1 MRKFKEFKNI
11 GNDELINVKK
21 VIKSGTLSGF
31 VGQKGEKFLGGKFV
45 REFENRFSKYIK
57 SKYCISV
64 NSWTSGLI
72 TCLGAVGI
80 EPGDEVILSP
90 WTMSA
95 CAMSILHWNAIP
107 IFADIDPETF
117 NIDPEQVKKKISRRT
132 KAIMLVDIFGHP
144 APYKEI
150 IKIAKKNKLRIIS
163 DSAQSLGAKYYGKY
177 SGVQA
182 DIGGYSFNVHKH
194 LNTGEGGMII
204 TNNKIL
210 ADRCRKLRNHGE
222 NTFLH
227 KNNKKIM
234 KNMIGY
240 NFRMTEIDAA
250 IGMAQ
255 LKKLKSL
262 VQKKQT
268 ISKKITEGLKKLKG
282 LKTTIVKKNCTST
295 FYNYALIIDD
305 KIISTKKRKI
315 LNDLKNNDVPVN
327 GAYMNLHLL
336 PVFTK
341 KVAHNLKN
349 FPWSLN
355 KKKYLYKKGDCP
367 IAENMNAKNYIGLN
381 MWKYDYSEQDI
392 NYIIK
397 KFTKVWSKLKFKKNG
412 N

>member
-1 MRKFKEFKNI
+1 MRKFREFKNI
-11 GNDELINVKK
+11 GNDDFKNIKK
-21 VIKSGTLSGF
+21 VFNSGILSGF

-45 REFENRFSKYIK
+45 REFEGKFSKYIK

-72 TCLGAVGI
+72 TCLGAIGI

-107 IFADIDPETF
+107 VFADIDPETF
-117 NIDPEQVKKKISRRT
+117 NIDPEQIKKKISKKT
-132 KAIMLVDIFGHP
+132 KAIMVVDIFGHP

-150 IKIAKKNKLRIIS
+150 IEIAKKNKLKVIS

-204 TNNKIL
+204 TNNRIL
-210 ADRCRKLRNHGE
+210 ANRCRKLRNHGE
-222 NTFLH
+222 NLII
-227 KNNKKIM
+227 NKDKKKLM

-250 IGMAQ
+250 IGLAQ
-255 LKKLKSL
+255 LKKLKSTIN
-262 VQKKQT
+262 KK
-268 ISKKITEGLKKLKG
+268 KKIAKKISNGLKNLKG
-282 LKTTIVKKNCTST
+282 LKIPLIKKNCTST

-305 KIISTKKRKI
+305 KIIVSNKKKI
-315 LNDLKNNDVPVN
+315 IKELRLNGIPVN
-327 GAYMNLHLL
+327 GTYMNLHLL
-336 PVFTK
+336 PIFTK
-341 KVAHNLKN
+341 KVAYNLKN

-355 KKKYLYKKGDCP
+355 KKKYSYKKGDCP
-367 IAENMNAKNYIGLN
+367 VAERMNEKHYLGLN
-381 MWKYDYSEQDI
+381 MWKYDYTEKDI
-392 NYIIK
+392 RYIIN
-397 KFTKVWSKLKFKKNG
+397 KFKEVWIKLKIKKNG